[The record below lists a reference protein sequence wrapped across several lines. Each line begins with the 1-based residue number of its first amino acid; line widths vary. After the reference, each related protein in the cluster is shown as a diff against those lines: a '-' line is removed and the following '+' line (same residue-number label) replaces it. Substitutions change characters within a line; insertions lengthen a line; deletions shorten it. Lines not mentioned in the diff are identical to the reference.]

1 MIDPLTLLTLFGPLV
16 KDIGSG
22 LTKKFI
28 GDKAGKPANVDEA
41 IKLMEAE
48 TKQLEARSKV
58 GDAEGPTYP
67 WVIAVIKLQR
77 PLIVYLT
84 LLSFLAMSIFD
95 LGSLETQDNVALMV
109 AVVVGW
115 LFGERTL
122 MKFKS

>member
-22 LTKKFI
+22 LTKKFV
-28 GDKAGKPANVDEA
+28 GDKAGKPANVDEV

-58 GDAEGPTYP
+58 GDTEGPTYP

-77 PLIVYLT
+77 PIIVYLT
-84 LLSFLAMSIFD
+84 LLSFLSMSIFD
-95 LGSLETQDNVALMV
+95 LGSPETQENVAMMS
-109 AVVVGW
+109 AVVTMW
-115 LFGERTL
+115 LYGERAL
-122 MKFKS
+122 MKFKG